1 MKRALS
7 LLTALFL
14 LAGMFVFG
22 SEVQV
27 RRTTSMYAFNTGSPT
42 GIVKFPLTDPVLSDL
57 LYVED
62 KLASA
67 AAFANGIYY
76 VALCDSEGNPDG
88 IYAYDLSDGSKT
100 LLSDM
105 STAPSIISEMTY
117 DYTTSTMYCLGE
129 DYPSTSLM
137 TLDLTTGQLQVV
149 ASFNLIV
156 LNTLACS
163 PEGDLYTC
171 ETSGQFSRIDVES
184 GELIPVANLELY
196 LSGLQ
201 SMEFDYYTG
210 KLYFSYMRYGNCFFN
225 EIDMTDYTVRQI
237 GSFTSG
243 SQIIG
248 LFPAHTA
255 ATPSSPSA
263 VQELALQSAANGNLE
278 AELTWINPSKTN
290 SGESLTSIDSV
301 CIYRN
306 DTLLVTL
313 QPAEVGGEMSYI
325 DKPGNSG
332 YMYYT
337 VIAYNGEGEGMW
349 NRISGYVG
357 RDIPAAPDSVW
368 VEKLDANSVEITW
381 SSSKTGFKGGWF
393 DLSTLRYRVL
403 RMPDSVVVADN
414 LADTTMVDEN
424 VTVYN
429 RYEYQ
434 VYAVNADGVGGS
446 CLSEGVFLGNEVD
459 LPFLSSFLDMK
470 SLSMWTCIDG
480 DGDGKSW
487 QIGKLTGS
495 RNGAESY
502 ADKLNFQYPL
512 DNWLISP
519 PMVLEEGREY
529 QLSVNIRTAYSE
541 DESFKVRMGTG
552 PTSQEQT
559 ILLCDTTVRSY
570 YGTKLVL
577 PVTVE
582 EEGRYY
588 ISFHHDMPIGK
599 GFVLHFEDFEFKI
612 NDEGSLSGHVVYQ
625 GEPVQ
630 GAKVVVADSISA
642 LTDAEGAFSF
652 PVLIQGKY
660 PISVT
665 ALGFKVYEDTVL
677 IETKKETELTVELE
691 ELPVVS
697 LNGMVKSSL
706 GESLAGARVSLNGYD
721 QYFTYSDAQGR
732 FSIEGIYAGYEYQ
745 FHIVKNGYT
754 DFDSVLK
761 MDEDMQLDAKSLD
774 MKTIPSAAIT
784 LEKGLSTM
792 NIHWERPY
800 DTDEFKYDNGNMH
813 PERSLGYDA
822 GTEDHIMA
830 TVYRNPSLVRYAKW
844 ITRSVMSDYKATEL
858 TLYIFDLDEEGNP
871 TSNVLYKESGI
882 PAVDDKWYTHTL
894 DSAVLAPRGFM
905 MALSGIGNV
914 SLACDTNTIG
924 SLQVPKTNAYSTDW
938 ATPAYLVYFEEN
950 DWNFHLMLRAEAEP
964 IEPQGA
970 SQVDIRYDLYR
981 FEQYQVDNPQEWDL
995 LAENLSETDYVDEDF
1010 ASLPQGIYQYAVRA
1024 VYPGS
1029 GMQSGYVISDSVPVN
1044 MWAAVTFDVST
1055 NDQHGSADGASI
1067 RLSGTTGREYT
1078 ATVVNGSARIMDIW
1092 KDTYEL
1098 LIVKTGYDTL
1108 KEEVQIN
1115 KKDDYTLVYELVQ
1128 TLAPVKNVD
1137 VLDGETASEKQVL
1150 WNTYG
1155 SISDGFED
1163 KDAAP
1168 DFQINPASVGGWQ
1181 YIDADASPTYRFGST
1196 SFPSSGGIMAAVLF
1210 NPSAT
1215 VPAHPT
1221 KPYEGERMLAFFCP
1235 SGGIP
1240 ADDWM
1245 ISPELDYHKD
1255 FTFSFH
1261 ARKFN
1266 DDGVVYNDEL
1276 ISVGYSVTDAE
1287 PGSFFWLDSAQVV
1300 PTEWTEYTYSIPS
1313 KAKYVVIRRQCTD
1326 GFILFVDNVRLTVEL
1341 PEQIKTGDSENYRV
1355 YLDGKQLAET
1365 QETGYLLTGLKD
1377 GHYIVGISQVYE
1389 TGESEQVQVEFDV
1402 KGSSVANQ
1410 EDQAGDVVVTMTSA
1424 DRYDIKG
1431 SYRSMQLVDIYGRV
1445 VLRSVSGETSFDLSA
1460 LPSGMYLMHILGD
1473 AGNEKVVKIILR

>member
-14 LAGMFVFG
+14 SAGMFVFG

-27 RRTTSMYAFNTGSPT
+27 RKTTSMYAFNTGSPT

-57 LYVED
+57 LYAED
-62 KLASA
+62 ALASA
-67 AAFANGIYY
+67 AAFANGTYY

-137 TLDLTTGQLQVV
+137 SLDLTTGQLQVV
-149 ASFNLIV
+149 AAFNLKV

-171 ETSGQFSRIDVES
+171 ETSGQFFRIDIES
-184 GELIPVANLELY
+184 GELIPVADLGLY

-201 SMEFDYYTG
+201 SMEFDHYTG
-210 KLYFSYMRYGNCFFN
+210 KLYFSYIRYGNCYFN

-237 GSFTSG
+237 GTFPSG

-248 LFPAHTA
+248 LFPAHTG
-255 ATPSSPSA
+255 ATPSSPSS
-263 VQELALQSAANGNLE
+263 VLELALQPAAHGTLE
-278 AELTWINPSKTN
+278 VELSWINPSKTN
-290 SGESLTSIDSV
+290 SGKSLFSIDSI

-306 DTLLVTL
+306 DTLLATL
-313 QPAEVGGEMSYI
+313 QSAEVGEKMSYT
-325 DKPGNSG
+325 DNPENSG
-332 YMYYT
+332 YMSYT
-337 VIAYNGEGEGMW
+337 VIAYNAQGEGMW

-357 RDIPAAPDSVW
+357 RDVPAAPDSVE
-368 VEKLDANSVEITW
+368 VKKLDDNSVEITW
-381 SSSKTGFKGGWF
+381 NSSKAGLRGGWF
-393 DLSTLRYRVL
+393 DISTLKYRVL
-403 RMPDSVVVADN
+403 RMPDSVVVADG
-414 LADTTMVDEN
+414 LTDTTMVDEDIM
-424 VTVYN
+424 VYN

-446 CLSEGVFLGNEVD
+446 CLSEAVFLGNEID
-459 LPFLSSFLDMK
+459 LPFLSSFLDVE
-470 SLSMWTCIDG
+470 SLSVWTCIDG

-502 ADKLNFQYPL
+502 ADKINFQYPL
-512 DNWLISP
+512 DNWLVSP
-519 PMVLEEGREY
+519 PMMLEEGREY
-529 QLSVNIRTAYSE
+529 QLSVNVRTAYSE
-541 DESFKVRMGTG
+541 DESFKVCMGTG
-552 PTSQEQT
+552 STAQEQT
-559 ILLCDTTVRSY
+559 ILLCDTTIRSY

-582 EEGRYY
+582 NAGRYY

-612 NDEGSLSGHVVYQ
+612 NDEGSLSGYVVYQ
-625 GEPVQ
+625 GKPIQ
-630 GAKVVVADSISA
+630 GAQVVVADSIST
-642 LTDAEGAFSF
+642 LTDEEGSFSF
-652 PVLIQGKY
+652 PVLVQGKY

-665 ALGFKVYEDTVL
+665 ALGFKTYEDTVL

-691 ELPVVS
+691 ELPMVS
-697 LNGMVKSSL
+697 LAGVVKSSL
-706 GESLAGARVSLNGYD
+706 GEFLAGARVTLSGYD
-721 QYFTYSDAQGR
+721 QYSAYSDAQGR
-732 FSIEGIYAGYEYQ
+732 FYLDDVYAGYEYQ
-745 FHIVKNGYT
+745 YRIVKNGYT

-761 MDEDMQLDAKSLD
+761 IDEDMQLDAKILD
-774 MKTIPSAAIT
+774 MKTIPPGAIT
-784 LEKGLSTM
+784 LNKGLLTM
-792 NIHWERPY
+792 DIDWERPY
-800 DTDEFKYDNGNMH
+800 DTDEFLYDNGTMH
-813 PERSLGYDA
+813 PEKSLGYDA

-830 TVYRNPSLVRYAKW
+830 TVYRTPSLVRCAKW
-844 ITRSVMSDYKATEL
+844 ITRSVMSEYKATEL
-858 TLYIFDLDEEGNP
+858 TLYIFDLDEDGYP

-882 PAVDDKWYTHTL
+882 PARDDQWYTHTL

-905 MALSGIGNV
+905 LALSGIGNV

-938 ATPAYLVYFEEN
+938 TNPAYMVYFEEN

-970 SQVDIRYDLYR
+970 SPVDVRYDLYR

-995 LAENLSETDYVDEDF
+995 LAEDWSETNYTDEDF
-1010 ASLPQGIYQYAVRA
+1010 SSLPQGIYQYAVQA

-1029 GMQSGYVISDSVPVN
+1029 GMQSGYVISDSVPVK

-1055 NDQHGSADGASI
+1055 NDQQGSPDGASI
-1067 RLSGTTGREYT
+1067 RLTGTTGREYT
-1078 ATVVNGSARIMDIW
+1078 ATVVNGSARIMDVW
-1092 KDTYEL
+1092 KDTYKL
-1098 LIVKTGYDTL
+1098 LIVKVGYDTL
-1108 KEEVQIN
+1108 KGEVAIN
-1115 KKDDYTLVYELVQ
+1115 KKDDYTLGYELIQ
-1128 TLAPVKNVD
+1128 TLAPVRNVD
-1137 VLDGETASEKQVL
+1137 VLDGGLASEKQVL

-1215 VPAHPT
+1215 VPVHST

-1266 DDGVVYNDEL
+1266 DDGVEYNDEL

-1287 PGSFFWLDSAQVV
+1287 PESFFWLDSAQVV

-1341 PEQIKTGDSENYRV
+1341 PEQTKTGDLENYRV
-1355 YLDGKQLAET
+1355 YLDGKQVAET
-1365 QETGYLLTGLKD
+1365 QETEYLLTGLKD

-1424 DRYDIKG
+1424 DRFDIKG
-1431 SYRSMQLVDIYGRV
+1431 SYRSMQLVDVYGRV
-1445 VLRSVSGETSFDLSA
+1445 VLRSGSGKTSFDLSD

-1473 AGNEKVVKIILR
+1473 AGNEKVVKIILK